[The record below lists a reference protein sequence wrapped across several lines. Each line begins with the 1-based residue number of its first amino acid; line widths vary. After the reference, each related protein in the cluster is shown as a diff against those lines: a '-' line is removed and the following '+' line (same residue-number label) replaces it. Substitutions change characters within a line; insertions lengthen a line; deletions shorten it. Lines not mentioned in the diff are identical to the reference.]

1 MWNMKKVQK
10 VRKVLAGAVLAG
22 VLGAMALAGCT
33 QEMADTGATYNPGE
47 PPLMTAS
54 HEGRYESLGATVAS
68 AATAAMTRWRRSF
81 PPPHRCPRTTTWAG
95 TCPPTRST
103 APAPSASPAIPW
115 PRSRSW
121 KTRRWSSPHW

>member
-54 HEGRYESLGATVAS
+54 PRGPLREPGRQRLL
-68 AATAAMTRWRRSF
+68 RLPRRQ
-81 PPPHRCPRTTTWAG
+81 
-95 TCPPTRST
+95 
-103 APAPSASPAIPW
+103 
-115 PRSRSW
+115 
-121 KTRRWSSPHW
+121 